1 MKLLLDQNL
10 SADAA
15 MILRSGGLDAVH
27 AREVGL
33 ATAADDVILEWC
45 RVEERIIITLDA
57 DFHALLALAGA
68 RNPSV
73 VRIRIEGLRDEALA
87 TLILHVLDLAD
98 ADLQRGSAVTVTVTS
113 IRVRTLPLAG

>member
-27 AREVGL
+27 A
-33 ATAADDVILEWC
+33 
-45 RVEERIIITLDA
+45 
-57 DFHALLALAGA
+57 
-68 RNPSV
+68 
-73 VRIRIEGLRDEALA
+73 
-87 TLILHVLDLAD
+87 
-98 ADLQRGSAVTVTVTS
+98 VTVTS